1 MKKLFVIALAII
13 TCLSLAACGGKSS
26 DQSGKQPAT
35 ADVVEAVA
43 SQLTFQDELMTLEDK
58 MVANIY
64 NLDEEKLAE
73 KTVRTSATR
82 ATAEEVSVFK
92 VKDAADVGMV
102 QDAINERIEDQKIAY
117 ENYVP
122 AEMAKINNA
131 AVYTNGSYV
140 ILVMADDTSKVEE
153 LFQAQF

>member
-43 SQLTFQDELMTLEDK
+43 SQLTFKDELMTLEDK

-92 VKDAADVGMV
+92 VKDAA
-102 QDAINERIEDQKIAY
+102 
-117 ENYVP
+117 
-122 AEMAKINNA
+122 
-131 AVYTNGSYV
+131 
-140 ILVMADDTSKVEE
+140 
-153 LFQAQF
+153 

>member
-43 SQLTFQDELMTLEDK
+43 SQLTFKDELMTLEDK

-73 KTVRTSATR
+73 KTVRTSAPR

-92 VKDAADVGMV
+92 VKDAAVGMV

>member
-1 MKKLFVIALAII
+1 
-13 TCLSLAACGGKSS
+13 
-26 DQSGKQPAT
+26 
-35 ADVVEAVA
+35 
-43 SQLTFQDELMTLEDK
+43 MTLEDK

-153 LFQAQF
+153 LFQAQFWTGAEQPGNGCSVFRIFISERPSTIVGTWRTAEIAVFIFSD

>member
-1 MKKLFVIALAII
+1 MKKLFVIALAKGKAII
-13 TCLSLAACGGKSS
+13 INVRKVEKI
-26 DQSGKQPAT
+26 DQDAQLVA
-35 ADVVEAVA
+35 EAVA
-43 SQLTFQDELMTLEDK
+43 SQLTFKDELMTLEDK

-140 ILVMADDTSKVEE
+140 ILVMADTTSKVEE

>member
-43 SQLTFQDELMTLEDK
+43 SQLTFEDK

>member
-1 MKKLFVIALAII
+1 MR
-13 TCLSLAACGGKSS
+13 TR
-26 DQSGKQPAT
+26 
-35 ADVVEAVA
+35 
-43 SQLTFQDELMTLEDK
+43 
-58 MVANIY
+58 NIY

>member
-43 SQLTFQDELMTLEDK
+43 SQLTFKDELMTLEDK

-73 KTVRTSATR
+73 K
-82 ATAEEVSVFK
+82 TAEEVSVFK